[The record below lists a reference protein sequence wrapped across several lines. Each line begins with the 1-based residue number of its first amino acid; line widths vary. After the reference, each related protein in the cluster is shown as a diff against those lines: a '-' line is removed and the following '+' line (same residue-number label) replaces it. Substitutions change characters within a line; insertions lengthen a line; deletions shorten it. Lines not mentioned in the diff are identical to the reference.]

1 MVLRLVIGLSLVG
14 FVIGWSEM
22 STSAAEMPP
31 APKPSTF
38 APAADLVKAVDD
50 YISRIGEALESQDD
64 FTEFQARVVKDAE
77 TVAVLALVLGLHDE
91 KNQYQAAAPAII
103 KAAREVSAAAAK
115 DYASAK
121 TAFASLE
128 SAKASSGDPSSLK
141 WEKVASLKELMQQV
155 PLVNSR
161 LKRNMRR
168 FERQADAIAV
178 DAAVIAAVS
187 QASMANL
194 DETKQPNEAQKW
206 FTFCAD
212 SRDAAAA
219 INKAAKAKN
228 QADADKALA
237 AMTKSCDDCH
247 AVFHPEAIGKTD
259 VE

>member
-1 MVLRLVIGLSLVG
+1 MLTFG
-14 FVIGWSEM
+14 
-22 STSAAEMPP
+22 AEMPP

-50 YISRIGEALESQDD
+50 YVSRIGEALESQGD
-64 FTEFQARVVKDAE
+64 FAEFQARVVKDAE
-77 TVAVLALVLGLHDE
+77 TIAVLALVLGLHDD

-103 KAAREVSAAAAK
+103 KAARELSAAAAK

-121 TAFASLE
+121 AALAALE
-128 SAKASSGDPSSLK
+128 AAKASNGDPSSLK

-168 FERQADAIAV
+168 FERQAATIAV

-194 DETKQPNEAQKW
+194 DETKQPSEAQKW
-206 FTFCAD
+206 FAFCAD

-228 QADADKALA
+228 QADAEKALA

>member
-1 MVLRLVIGLSLVG
+1 MGLRLAIALGVCTAMIGQFGLACYAAD
-14 FVIGWSEM
+14 IPTPPKA
-22 STSAAEMPP
+22 STY
-31 APKPSTF
+31 

-50 YISRIGEALESQDD
+50 YISRIGETLESQDD
-64 FTEFQARVVKDAE
+64 FAEFQARVVKDAE
-77 TVAVLALVLGLHDE
+77 TIAVLALVLGLHDE
-91 KNQYQAAAPAII
+91 KNPYQAAAPALI
-103 KAAREVSAAAAK
+103 KAARELSAAAAK

-121 TAFASLE
+121 TAFAALE
-128 SAKASSGDPSSLK
+128 AAKSSSGDASTLK

-178 DAAVIAAVS
+178 DAAVIAAIS

-194 DETKQPNEAQKW
+194 DETSQPNQAEKW

-228 QADADKALA
+228 QADAEKALA

>member
-1 MVLRLVIGLSLVG
+1 MVFRLTIGACLLCLMTGQFVLSAN
-14 FVIGWSEM
+14 
-22 STSAAEMPP
+22 AAEIPP

-50 YISRIGEALESQDD
+50 YIGRIGEALESQDD
-64 FTEFQARVVKDAE
+64 FAEFQSRVVKDAE

-91 KNQYQAAAPAII
+91 KNQYQAAASAII
-103 KAAREVSAAAAK
+103 KAARDLSAAAAK

-121 TAFASLE
+121 TAFAALE

-178 DAAVIAAVS
+178 DAAVIAAIS
-187 QASMANL
+187 QASVTNL
-194 DETKQPNEAQKW
+194 DETSKPNEAEKW
-206 FTFCAD
+206 FTYCAD

-228 QADADKALA
+228 QADAEKALA